1 MEKSSNKFVAV
12 ALFLGIVI
20 GSFVLGGSIQ
30 EARKGERYV
39 TVKGV
44 SERDVKADLAVW
56 PIKVGV
62 AGNNL
67 SETSQTLESTRNKV
81 VQFLKKNGFTDV
93 EISNEDLRV
102 LDRQAGHFSQANM
115 KDMMRFVLDATV
127 LLRSNKID
135 KVSQVSKMTDE
146 LVKAGVV
153 LSSKNDWQGIGPKYI
168 FSKLNEIKP
177 AMMAEATKN
186 ARAAATQ
193 FAQDSGSKVGSIRRA
208 SQGLF
213 SISDR
218 DQPAQVQN
226 DGGEGN
232 YSGISDPNKRVRV
245 VVTVDYSL
253 DK

>member
-1 MEKSSNKFVAV
+1 MDRSSNKFLA
-12 ALFLGIVI
+12 AGLFLGIVI

-30 EARKGERYV
+30 EAKKGERYV

-56 PIKVGV
+56 PIRISV

-67 SETSQTLESTRNKV
+67 AESSQALESTRNKV
-81 VQFLKKNGFTDV
+81 VQFLKINGFNDE

-102 LDRQAGHFSQANM
+102 MDRQAGQFSQKNINEM
-115 KDMMRFVLDATV
+115 LRYVLDATV

-153 LSSKNDWQGIGPKYI
+153 ISSKNDWQGIGPKYI

-177 AMMAEATKN
+177 AMMAEATKS

-218 DQPAQVQN
+218 DQPSQVQN

-232 YSGISDPNKRVRV
+232 YSGISAPNKRVRV
-245 VVTVDYSL
+245 VVTVDYFL

>member
-1 MEKSSNKFVAV
+1 MEISSNKYLAV
-12 ALFLGIVI
+12 GIFLGIVI
-20 GSFVLGGSIQ
+20 GSFILGSFLH

-62 AGNNL
+62 VGNNL
-67 SETSQTLESTRNKV
+67 GEAGRTLESTRNKV
-81 VQFLKKNGFTDV
+81 VQFLKKNGFTDA

-102 LDRQAGHFSQANM
+102 LDRQAGHSSELTIKN
-115 KDMMRFVLDATV
+115 MMRFVLDATV
-127 LLRSNKID
+127 LVRTSKID

-146 LVKAGVV
+146 LVKTGVV
-153 LSSKNDWQGIGPKYI
+153 LSSTNEWQGIGPKYL

-177 AMMAEATKN
+177 GMMAEATKN
-186 ARAAATQ
+186 ARAAAAQ

-218 DQPAQVQN
+218 DQRSQVPN
-226 DGGEGN
+226 DVEGIN
-232 YSGISDPNKRVRV
+232 SGISDPNKRVRV
-245 VVTVDYSL
+245 VVTVDYL
-253 DK
+253 LAN